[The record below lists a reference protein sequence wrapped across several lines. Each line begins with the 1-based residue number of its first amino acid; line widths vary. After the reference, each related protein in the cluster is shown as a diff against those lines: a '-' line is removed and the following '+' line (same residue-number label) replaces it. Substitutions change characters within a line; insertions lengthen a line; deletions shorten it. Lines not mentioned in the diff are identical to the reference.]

1 MYCQARR
8 GCLAIEGLSEKSK
21 EAFVSRKNNLA
32 AHCPVN
38 KGNIHPDESGLLKNF
53 KLFFILVSS
62 VEELTFL
69 Y

>member
-8 GCLAIEGLSEKSK
+8 GCLAIEGFSEKSK
-21 EAFVSRKNNLA
+21 EAFVSRQANLA
-32 AHCPVN
+32 AHRPVN
-38 KGNIHPDESGLLKNF
+38 KGDIHPDESGLLKKH

-62 VEELTFL
+62 DEELTFL